1 MRTGD
6 LKQVT
11 LKLFGNREFYGYEVH
26 KVLVSEDVKVEISR
40 LYRVHNEMMREVLLE
55 GRWKKS

>member
-1 MRTGD
+1 
-6 LKQVT
+6 
-11 LKLFGNREFYGYEVH
+11 LFGNREFYGYEVH